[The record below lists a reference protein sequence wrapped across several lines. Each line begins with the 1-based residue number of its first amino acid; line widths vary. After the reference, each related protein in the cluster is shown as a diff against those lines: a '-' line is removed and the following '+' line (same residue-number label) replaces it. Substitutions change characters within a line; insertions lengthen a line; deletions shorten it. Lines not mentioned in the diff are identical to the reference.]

1 VKLKGNESLLIL
13 RCPDA
18 GPKGVAIVPS
28 LNDAL
33 PGWNGRDRA
42 SPVFEIE
49 SEHWTSGFSF
59 TRRPASLIF
68 LGPVSPVLAGG
79 CLPKLKGRF
88 DRAWLTLGL
97 FNLVIYTTSR
107 HSSAFVCGW
116 ADNQGIRWEAWD
128 LKGTVVQ
135 DVRFGPRSADL
146 PGEFLVTLAQ
156 FDLRSSHA
164 ELRDARE
171 EYCALLA
178 TATSRAAKV
187 DLSLVDELQRA
198 SAIITRAATDH
209 AGRKGNGHDLPAIA
223 LLVDANA
230 ALSRFTSQMF
240 SGFSPI
246 LETEC
251 HFWTHSLLG
260 TGVANLALVKI
271 RRFISRKLGEARIP
285 GQIEMLRTVTN
296 SAIMSEVLEDGAIWN
311 APWLHKL
318 PDFCRRPVLQQPL
331 DPLCPLV
338 TYLSGRDGFHTT
350 QVSLSAPL
358 NILTSCSSLR
368 WSLLTVTHEMS
379 HRVVDEV
386 LSFILPDPTKDEEVS
401 RAAALINEKV
411 QPANVLE
418 CLELKILVAMA
429 RLNAAAPVIEPQD
442 DVTTGH
448 ILDLIGT
455 RREEIEEVMVHV
467 FDFIYF
473 YGAEPDVYVPAIW
486 RSWDAIPSLNRRLSA
501 YVLRTLCAVY
511 AKYWASPTATQDTIA
526 AVTAGMEVVAKA
538 DRDNVYIQ
546 DALDYLKREKE
557 ALQAQLRRRRILVDF
572 VRTFLQSPHILQE
585 VRGQASKPDKSADLA
600 FDGLPVENPL
610 RFIETQTTPAGASA
624 LKSFLLLTRLA
635 FDTAEVEP
643 IRLEGVHK

>member
-1 VKLKGNESLLIL
+1 MKLKGNESLLVL
-13 RCPDA
+13 RCPDN
-18 GPKGVAIVPS
+18 GPKAVAIVPS

-33 PGWNGRDRA
+33 PVWSGRDRV

-49 SEHWTSGFSF
+49 SEHWTNGFQF
-59 TRRPASLIF
+59 RPRRASLIF

-79 CLPKLKGRF
+79 CLPKLKGAF

-107 HSSAFVCGW
+107 RSSGFVCAW
-116 ADNQGIRWEAWD
+116 AEEQGLRWEAWE
-128 LKGTVVQ
+128 LKGNAIH
-135 DVRFGPRSADL
+135 DVRIGPRSSHRPNAL
-146 PGEFLVTLAQ
+146 LASLAQ
-156 FDLRSSHA
+156 FELRSSHA
-164 ELRDARE
+164 ELRDARD

-178 TATSRAAKV
+178 TASSRARQV
-187 DLSLVDELQRA
+187 DSSLADELQQA
-198 SAIITRAATDH
+198 SAIITQAAADH

-223 LLVDANA
+223 LLIDANA

-285 GQIEMLRTVTN
+285 EQIDVLRTVTDT
-296 SAIMSEVLEDGAIWN
+296 AIMTGVLEDGTIWN

-318 PDFCRRPVLQQPL
+318 PDVVRRPVLPQPL
-331 DPLCPLV
+331 QALCPLV

-401 RAAALINEKV
+401 RAAALINEAVK
-411 QPANVLE
+411 PANVLE
-418 CLELKILVAMA
+418 CLEFKLIVAMA
-429 RLNAAAPVIEPQD
+429 NLNAAAPIIEPED
-442 DVTTGH
+442 DVTPGH

-511 AKYWASPTATQDTIA
+511 AKYWSSPTATQDTIA
-526 AVTAGMEVVAKA
+526 AVTAGMEVVAKN
-538 DRDNVYIQ
+538 DKDNVYIQ
-546 DALDYLKREKE
+546 EALDYLKREKE
-557 ALQAQLRRRRILVDF
+557 ALQTQLRRRRFLIDF
-572 VRTFLQSPHILQE
+572 VRTFLQSPPILQE
-585 VRGQASKPDKSADLA
+585 VRGQASKPEKSSDLA
-600 FDGLPVENPL
+600 FEGLPVENPL
-610 RFIETQTTPAGASA
+610 RFIEAQTTSSGTSP
-624 LKSFLLLTRLA
+624 LRSFLLLTRLA